1 MLAKNQK
8 QRPARI
14 SVRYYLWSAEG
25 PQRITQRLHRELFE
39 RDVAMPQFA
48 GTKQKVL
55 EVFVQRVT
63 KMHYSISARGV
74 VYPFD
79 ADGFLDVKTLALE
92 GSLKS
97 VGSDRHKQTFL
108 TLTLR
113 LSDAVSRSSTLG
125 NLARRCWMMFGA
137 TLNPVVP
144 GVVGC
149 LCYGHLVR
157 AGPLGKSSITGTRET
172 CLRMGMSVGSSRSPP
187 RAYPIPE
194 DGAACPTAASA

>member
-92 GSLKS
+92 GSLEISRFRSAQANVLDLNPSIKRRRFQEQYTWKPS
-97 VGSDRHKQTFL
+97 KTMLDDVWSDIEPR
-108 TLTLR
+108 R
-113 LSDAVSRSSTLG
+113 
-125 NLARRCWMMFGA
+125 ARRRRR
-137 TLNPVVP
+137 L
-144 GVVGC
+144 
-149 LCYGHLVR
+149 
-157 AGPLGKSSITGTRET
+157 PL
-172 CLRMGMSVGSSRSPP
+172 LRPFSSRGTT
-187 RAYPIPE
+187 R
-194 DGAACPTAASA
+194 